1 MEKETKKAIARRTK
15 VIQKYEKD
23 RIDKARRNL
32 FIQTSIMK

>member
-1 MEKETKKAIARRTK
+1 M
-15 VIQKYEKD
+15 QKYEKD